1 MPSKDKKDWM
11 NFIKEMDDV
20 RDKEVN
26 LNKQNQEI
34 NKTRKLYLH
43 GNSLTEANK
52 IVRKF
57 IIESFNKGERKLLI
71 VTGKGS
77 RSKSYENPYVSEKLS
92 VLKYSIPDYIKND
105 KTILEKSPLEQACKN
120 RNLSAYKFKGF
131 WKCMD
136 TLRDKIILDKM
147 WNEKKALWK
156 K

>member
-1 MPSKDKKDWM
+1 MKKKYTVPSKDKKDWM

-34 NKTRKLYLH
+34 NKTRKLDLH

-105 KTILEKSPLEQACKN
+105 KDLSQKIHKIENANPKDGGEGAISIFLKAN
-120 RNLSAYKFKGF
+120 RNL
-131 WKCMD
+131 
-136 TLRDKIILDKM
+136 
-147 WNEKKALWK
+147 
-156 K
+156 